1 MTKTIISFAEIAIR
15 NKILADYNSGLIK
28 PSCLN
33 IKPKIKSIILP
44 AIQIPSIQ
52 LNPGDT
58 SMSSNVISDLEE
70 IVIALLIGVG
80 VYFVVNEID
89 EYFENQNK
97 LKNKYLNK

>member
-1 MTKTIISFAEIAIR
+1 MTKTIISFADIAIR

-44 AIQIPSIQ
+44 AIQIPAEHVN
-52 LNPGDT
+52 LGGA
-58 SMSSNVISDLEE
+58 SMSSNDNSDLEE

-97 LKNKYLNK
+97 LKNKYLN